1 MNVSLLVE
9 NVSQIK
15 SGTTISVCVSVK
27 IRQNIKCVK
36 KYYICNPAT
45 CSCENSKYVE
55 IIIGDSVITCVKIM
69 EETNCS
75 NKSRSNKKYFNKNCY
90 NILISSISY

>member
-69 EETNCS
+69 EKQTVPTKAVLT
-75 NKSRSNKKYFNKNCY
+75 KSTSTKTVTTF
-90 NILISSISY
+90 

>member
-1 MNVSLLVE
+1 MNVSFIVE
-9 NVSQIK
+9 NVTQIK

-27 IRQNIKCVK
+27 IRQNIMCVK

-45 CSCENSKYVE
+45 CSCENGKYVGS
-55 IIIGDSVITCVKIM
+55 IIGDSVFTCDKIM

-75 NKSRSNKKYFNKNCY
+75 NKNRSNKKYFNKNCY
-90 NILISSISY
+90 NILTSSIFY